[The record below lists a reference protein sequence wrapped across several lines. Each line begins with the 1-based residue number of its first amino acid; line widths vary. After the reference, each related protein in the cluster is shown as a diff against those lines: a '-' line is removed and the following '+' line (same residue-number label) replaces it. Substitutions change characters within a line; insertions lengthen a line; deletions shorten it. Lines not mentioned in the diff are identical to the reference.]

1 MAKQDLLGVKEL
13 SSEEIEKIVGLTAE
27 LKKGKGARLE
37 EKTLAMIFERPST
50 RTRVSFEV
58 AMTQLGGN
66 AIYIDLGGSQL
77 SRGESMADTARA
89 LSQYVDVALARV
101 YKHEEI
107 EELAKYSSVP
117 VINGL
122 SNREHPCQALGDLI
136 TIREKQKEK
145 GKVAIVGDPEASVAS
160 SLLLAC
166 SKTGMKVTMV
176 CPRGYAP
183 RKEFMEEA
191 RKAGAD
197 VDVVHE
203 VLDGVAGADVVYV
216 VSWKQDGDDESGE
229 RAKALLPFQVN
240 SRVLAKAGKDCIVM
254 HALPAK
260 RGVEITS
267 DVLDSKNSVVWEQAA
282 NRLHVQKAILV
293 WLLDRK

>member
-1 MAKQDLLGVKEL
+1 MKKRNLLSIREL
-13 SSEEIEKIVGLTAE
+13 SSDEIEELMKLTEE
-27 LKKGKGARLE
+27 LKKGKKVLE
-37 EKTLAMIFERPST
+37 GKTLAMIFERPST

-58 AMTQLGGN
+58 AMTQLGGH

-101 YKHEEI
+101 YKHEEL
-107 EELAKYSSVP
+107 EEFAKYASMP

-122 SNREHPCQALGDLI
+122 SDKEHPCQALGDLV
-136 TIREKQKEK
+136 TIRQKGKKK

-160 SLLLAC
+160 SLMLAC
-166 SKTGMKVTMV
+166 AKAGMEVTAV

-183 RKEFMEEA
+183 KEEYLEETRKS
-191 RKAGAD
+191 GTD
-197 VDVVHE
+197 VHVVHE
-203 VLDGVAGADVVYV
+203 ILDGVADADVIYAA
-216 VSWKQDGDDESGE
+216 SWKPGEESEKEE
-229 RAKALLPFQVN
+229 RSKAFLPFQLN
-240 SRVLAKAGKDCIVM
+240 SKVMGKAGKDCIVM
-254 HALPAK
+254 HALPAR

-282 NRLHVQKAILV
+282 NRLHVQKAILA
-293 WLLDRK
+293 WLLKQK